1 MKLTVVPH
9 YEPCDAARRTYRL
22 RRQDVIDLNSFF
34 KATCI
39 TSGPV
44 GFPGEDRPAER
55 MVQLE
60 FGKGPA
66 YMSYVMPV
74 TEYRRLMR
82 TNLVPGPC

>member
-1 MKLTVVPH
+1 MKLAIVPH
-9 YEPCDAARRTYRL
+9 YERGANGQTYWL
-22 RRQDVIDLNSFF
+22 KRQDVVDFNSFF
-34 KATCI
+34 RASCAA
-39 TSGPV
+39 SEPV
-44 GFPGEDRPAER
+44 CFPREDRPAER